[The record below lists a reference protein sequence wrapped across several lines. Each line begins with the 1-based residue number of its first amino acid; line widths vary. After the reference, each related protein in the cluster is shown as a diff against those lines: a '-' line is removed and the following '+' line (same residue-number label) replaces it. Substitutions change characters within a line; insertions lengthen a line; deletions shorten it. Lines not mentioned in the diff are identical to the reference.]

1 MKTNIVY
8 YSATGNT
15 EMMAQH
21 IYEVLSDKGFDVN
34 QYPVEDVEL
43 DVAKDCDL
51 IILGSPAM
59 AGEQIEEYEFRPFF
73 DSILPDIVD
82 KKVIIFGSYDWGE
95 KEWLEN
101 WREELSQ
108 VGITP
113 LFEFAAMLDPQDED
127 LEEITNSLN
136 SL

>member
-1 MKTNIVY
+1 MKINIVY

-21 IYEVLSDKGFDVN
+21 MYEVLSDQDHDV
-34 QYPVEDVEL
+34 QMIPVEDVEISEAL
-43 DVAKDCDL
+43 DCEL

-59 AGEQIEEYEFRPFF
+59 AGEQMEEYEFRPFF
-73 DSILPDIVD
+73 NEILPNLSD

-95 KEWLEN
+95 AEWLSN
-101 WREELSQ
+101 WEEELNE

-113 LFEFAAMLDPQDED
+113 LFKFAAMLDPQEED
-127 LEEITNSLN
+127 YNIMTESLH